1 MFEVWEQ
8 SLFLPAE
15 TDHSMTKTSKSQT
28 WIIDLTGLFPL
39 LSAWNIGLPQRLYI
53 LPPPIPRDYPGKV
66 YIPYSLLTLTLTL

>member
-15 TDHSMTKTSKSQT
+15 TDHSIKT

-53 LPPPIPRDYPGKV
+53 LPLPIPRDYPGKV
-66 YIPYSLLTLTLTL
+66 YIPYSLLTLTLTLTLTL